1 MTAICK
7 SLSPRCSSLQL
18 LTGDLNWLSIHGPH
32 LEWTPAPERSS
43 GQSTPNSMTLIVH
56 KSVAPGKTFAESEK
70 DMSHPVNCKNTHCWG
85 YIQGLCP
92 FTVPAAD
99 LSQQLVLSSLAPAKD
114 TSSSCTT
121 RRMQVR
127 YATTDLRCP
136 RLRRSAL
143 HRLLPLCAC
152 AARPGT
158 RRI

>member
-1 MTAICK
+1 VDGASVAMTAICK

-43 GQSTPNSMTLIVH
+43 GRSTPNSMTLIVH

-99 LSQQLVLSSLAPAKD
+99 LFSAASAVLSR
-114 TSSSCTT
+114 T
-121 RRMQVR
+121 REGHLIILHDQAYASAVR
-127 YATTDLRCP
+127 
-136 RLRRSAL
+136 
-143 HRLLPLCAC
+143 HH
-152 AARPGT
+152 
-158 RRI
+158 